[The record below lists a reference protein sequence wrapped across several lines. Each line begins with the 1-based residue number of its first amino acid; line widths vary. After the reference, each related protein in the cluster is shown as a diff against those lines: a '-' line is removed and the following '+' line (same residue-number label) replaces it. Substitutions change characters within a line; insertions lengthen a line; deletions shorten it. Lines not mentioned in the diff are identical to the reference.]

1 MIGERL
7 KDLRTKKELT
17 QQQLGEKLGV
27 SSMTISNY
35 ENEVRTPD
43 SKFIVD
49 AAEYFNVT
57 SDYLLGIVNS
67 SSRENRDIGQITGLS
82 ENAIACLKLYN
93 EQFHNEA
100 AELVNYI
107 TTLVPFNKLLRLLC
121 VKYEKPTISAA
132 DVKNMTLQEISNMKS
147 EREIFNILYAVFP
160 EYCDDTYVRA
170 FQIEQCLNGIL
181 KSLIY
186 KYALGSYGASQQIKN
201 ARFSIY
207 KKRIE

>member
-35 ENEVRTPD
+35 ENEVRIPD
-43 SKFIVD
+43 GKFIVD

-107 TTLVPFNKLLRLLC
+107 TTLVPFNKLLQLLRLRFT
-121 VKYEKPTISAA
+121 KPTVSKLN
-132 DVKNMTLQEISNMKS
+132 VKNMTLQELATMKS
-147 EREIFNILYAVFP
+147 EREIFNILCAVFP

-170 FQIEQCLNGIL
+170 FQIERCLDDIL
-181 KSLIY
+181 QSLTH
-186 KYALGSYGASQQIKN
+186 KYAIEIYGGNPRRKN
-201 ARFSIY
+201 AKINMYR
-207 KKRIE
+207 RIE